1 MVKRSTMERN
11 MERSSS
17 PAAVKCKSDG
27 NSLSWFL
34 AFMCTQCTP
43 TRPTSTRNASRHTE
57 RRDMAT
63 AEHPAHYN
71 QHPSGVEC
79 VDIAEAF
86 NFNLGN
92 VIKYV
97 WRAGL
102 KDSDGIDDLR
112 KAKWY
117 ITREIERLEKANGS

>member
-17 PAAVKCKSDG
+17 PAEQLSVSQTATLCRG
-27 NSLSWFL
+27 SLPSC
-34 AFMCTQCTP
+34 AP
-43 TRPTSTRNASRHTE
+43 SAPRPPTSTRNASRHTE